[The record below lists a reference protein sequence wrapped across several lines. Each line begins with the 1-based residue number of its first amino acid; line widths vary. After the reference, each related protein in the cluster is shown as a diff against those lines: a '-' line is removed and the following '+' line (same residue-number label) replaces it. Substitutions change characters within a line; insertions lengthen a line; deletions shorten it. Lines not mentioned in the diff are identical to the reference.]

1 MQKLT
6 EAKLKELRELLDEIA
21 HAGTKAS
28 AMPLI
33 RKLEFQASM
42 LSSIDPYFKGK
53 LREAISHAKDAA
65 GQVRDKDFQ
74 IMHMNNSWYVFY
86 HGVCD
91 QHS

>member
-1 MQKLT
+1 MQKLN

-28 AMPLI
+28 AKPFAT
-33 RKLEFQASM
+33 KLEFQASI
-42 LSSIDPYFKGK
+42 LSNIDPYFRGK

-65 GQVRDKDFQ
+65 GQVRNKDFQ

-86 HGVCD
+86 HGVCEQD
-91 QHS
+91 S